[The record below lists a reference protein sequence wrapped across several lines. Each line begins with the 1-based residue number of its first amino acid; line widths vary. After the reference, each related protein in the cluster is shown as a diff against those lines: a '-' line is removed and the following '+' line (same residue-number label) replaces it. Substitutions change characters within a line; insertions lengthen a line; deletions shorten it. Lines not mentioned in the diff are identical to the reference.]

1 VRCFSALFESPFALI
16 DATPMIDCLREIYE
30 KEKEAEPAMN
40 SPAPALFDLL
50 LDDEQQQHEEKE
62 DKEGKEEKEEEVV
75 AATAGGDQRKEEGEE
90 GTPPPTS
97 LDEVV
102 EKEPFEQQQTT
113 ANGTSTTTEEHT
125 RGETEEKNDS
135 TEGIIHVS
143 PAISHVNGKAEVS
156 HEGDLGEAASSFQAD
171 GNHQNAN
178 GDSEGEAA
186 ESRTQKFAAKG
197 NHIGEEEEEG
207 EQKKEE
213 PKGGWHFEKQENG
226 GVHIKSI
233 TTDTDF

>member
-40 SPAPALFDLL
+40 TPAPALFDLL
-50 LDDEQQQHEEKE
+50 LDDEQQHEKE
-62 DKEGKEEKEEEVV
+62 EKEGKEEKEEEVV
-75 AATAGGDQRKEEGEE
+75 AATAGGDQKKEESE
-90 GTPPPTS
+90 GGPPPTS

-113 ANGTSTTTEEHT
+113 ANGTTSTTEEHT

-135 TEGIIHVS
+135 TEGHLHVS

-156 HEGDLGEAASSFQAD
+156 HEGDLSEAASSFQAD
-171 GNHQNAN
+171 GNHQSTN
-178 GDSEGEAA
+178 GDSEGEA

-197 NHIGEEEEEG
+197 NHIGEEEEG
-207 EQKKEE
+207 EQKKAE
-213 PKGGWHFEKQENG
+213 GGWPHFEKQENG
-226 GVHIKSI
+226 GVHIKRI